1 MYFYKNSDGTVLAQ
15 SDLSISRY
23 IEITE
28 EEYNQILA
36 EQQALALEK
45 EREQKEKLM
54 RELMAE
60 LYLAE

>member
-15 SDLSISRY
+15 SDLPISRY

-36 EQQALALEK
+36 EQQALALEE
-45 EREQKEKLM
+45 ERK
-54 RELMAE
+54 
-60 LYLAE
+60 

>member
-45 EREQKEKLM
+45 ERE
-54 RELMAE
+54 
-60 LYLAE
+60 

>member
-15 SDLSISRY
+15 SDLPISRY

-36 EQQALALEK
+36 EQQTLALEE
-45 EREQKEKLM
+45 ERKQKEKLM

-60 LYLAE
+60 LYPAE

>member
-15 SDLSISRY
+15 SNLPISRY

-36 EQQALALEK
+36 EQQALALEE

-60 LYLAE
+60 LYPAE